1 MSSNYNIQSKNVFS
15 LFPQY
20 SLEQADNYIKNNTV
34 TTQNTKE
41 DTAEITTK
49 PHSKRKKILFGST
62 IASMILTAG
71 IIGLVLA
78 KGIHGKNN
86 LTELKLKLSQELK
99 NHEALGLK
107 SLPDKIKYFRK
118 KTVKKVIDIMQAAS
132 NFTAIKDRGADKVFR
147 SNKFTGNFAQKCAD
161 FFKKITDKTLGKKYN
176 KAEVSLKDL
185 SSLLK
190 QYKIS
195 NLEKLSESE
204 LSKQITIGNETKILS
219 EWLKELRTKT
229 TSLEELFDKNFSLG
243 GRKARDVKRIKLLSD
258 LPQKIDERFFKN
270 IKNIF
275 NRGNYRAYAT
285 EELSKPAQE
294 ALKEEIL
301 KAKEASTASLNEILS
316 ILKGL
321 NGEKIVSDSSYKE
334 YDKLAKKIAKG
345 LKNATGLEI
354 GDYFLKQAEIK
365 VGSATTDVLSVLFP
379 IGASAYAISKG
390 NDKDEK
396 ISAVLTTC
404 IPLVGTFAAFV
415 YGTTKM
421 LSGAKNLIFS
431 LVSGGVLSILG
442 NYSDKMYQKYK
453 KAGSIEN
460 VVKDEY
466 EKFWTGLETQIQKFE
481 EPENK

>member
-354 GDYFLKQAEIK
+354 GDYF
-365 VGSATTDVLSVLFP
+365 
-379 IGASAYAISKG
+379 
-390 NDKDEK
+390 
-396 ISAVLTTC
+396 
-404 IPLVGTFAAFV
+404 
-415 YGTTKM
+415 
-421 LSGAKNLIFS
+421 
-431 LVSGGVLSILG
+431 
-442 NYSDKMYQKYK
+442 
-453 KAGSIEN
+453 
-460 VVKDEY
+460 
-466 EKFWTGLETQIQKFE
+466 
-481 EPENK
+481 